1 MLDEKT
7 GAWKNRQC
15 QGWFLIAAEPV
26 ARLYF
31 EFCVVSSKRAD
42 RPKQFQANPGLVP
55 VALEDVGITY
65 NKENTVNSRIILTS
79 AALAAACLLGTA
91 AAWAQAGPAAGTPT
105 PKPVGIINLR
115 AAIGSTAEGKQAS
128 AELQSQFAPR
138 SAEIDNLT
146 KQINDL
152 QQRLQS
158 GQGKLS
164 QEEEARLT
172 AEGQRLTQRLD
183 RRRNDF
189 QEDASAAQQDVLE
202 RIGRK
207 MVDVLD
213 RYARENGFSVILDV
227 SGQNSPILYASD
239 QIDVT
244 QTIVRLYDQA
254 YPVKAGSTPATPA
267 TSKPAAAP
275 KPTTPTKPPQ
285 Q

>member
-1 MLDEKT
+1 MVL
-7 GAWKNRQC
+7 R
-15 QGWFLIAAEPV
+15 
-26 ARLYF
+26 
-31 EFCVVSSKRAD
+31 
-42 RPKQFQANPGLVP
+42 
-55 VALEDVGITY
+55 
-65 NKENTVNSRIILTS
+65 S
-79 AALAAACLLGTA
+79 AALAAACIIGTGV
-91 AAWAQAGPAAGTPT
+91 AWAQAAPATGAATGG
-105 PKPVGIINLR
+105 KLVGIINLR
-115 AAIGSTAEGKQAS
+115 GAIGSTAEGKQAS

-152 QQRLQS
+152 QQKLQA

-164 QEEEARLT
+164 QEEETRLT

-183 RRRNDF
+183 RRRSDF

-213 RYARENGFSVILDV
+213 RYARENGFSIVLDT

-244 QTIVRLYDQA
+244 QEIIRRYDQA
-254 YPVKAGSTPATPA
+254 YPVKTGAAPAA
-267 TSKPAAAP
+267 KPAA
-275 KPTTPTKPPQ
+275 KPPAKPNE
-285 Q
+285 

>member
-1 MLDEKT
+1 MNL
-7 GAWKNRQC
+7 RIV
-15 QGWFLIAAEPV
+15 L
-26 ARLYF
+26 
-31 EFCVVSSKRAD
+31 RA
-42 RPKQFQANPGLVP
+42 
-55 VALEDVGITY
+55 
-65 NKENTVNSRIILTS
+65 
-79 AALAAACLLGTA
+79 AALSAACLMGTA
-91 AAWAQAGPAAGTPT
+91 AVWAQAAPAAGAAG
-105 PKPVGIINLR
+105 PKSVGIINLR
-115 AAIGSTAEGKQAS
+115 LAIGSTAEGKQAS

-138 SAEIDNLT
+138 SAEIDTMT

-152 QQRLQS
+152 QQKLQA

-164 QEEEARLT
+164 QDEEARLT

-213 RYARENGFSVILDV
+213 RYSRENGFSVVLDV

-239 QIDVT
+239 QVNVT
-244 QTIVRLYDQA
+244 QDIVRLYDQA
-254 YPVKAGSTPATPA
+254 YPVKTGATP
-267 TSKPAAAP
+267 AAP
-275 KPTTPTKPPQ
+275 KPAATTPKPTPPPTKPPQ

>member
-1 MLDEKT
+1 MNL
-7 GAWKNRQC
+7 
-15 QGWFLIAAEPV
+15 
-26 ARLYF
+26 
-31 EFCVVSSKRAD
+31 
-42 RPKQFQANPGLVP
+42 
-55 VALEDVGITY
+55 
-65 NKENTVNSRIILTS
+65 RIVLRS
-79 AALAAACLLGTA
+79 AALSAACFMGTA
-91 AAWAQAGPAAGTPT
+91 AVWAQAAPAAGAAG
-105 PKPVGIINLR
+105 PKSVGIINLR
-115 AAIGSTAEGKQAS
+115 LAIGSTAEGKQAS

-138 SAEIDNLT
+138 SAEIDTMT

-152 QQRLQS
+152 QQKLQA

-164 QEEEARLT
+164 QDEEARLT

-213 RYARENGFSVILDV
+213 RYSRENGFSVVLDV

-239 QIDVT
+239 QVNVT
-244 QTIVRLYDQA
+244 QDIIRLYDQA
-254 YPVKAGSTPATPA
+254 YPVKTGAGTAPAPKPATP
-267 TSKPAAAP
+267 KPATP
-275 KPTTPTKPPQ
+275 PPTKPPQ